1 VRKADNIPLSCA
13 VVMKCGNLNL
23 EPSGPLR
30 ACNRTALPLC
40 MSDEE
45 NMQVGC
51 SVGVTCRAKQLNICG
66 DI

>member
-1 VRKADNIPLSCA
+1 VVEDRGAYVYVKGCNGEGGSPLDLYVRS
-13 VVMKCGNLNL
+13 V
-23 EPSGPLR
+23 
-30 ACNRTALPLC
+30 C

-51 SVGVTCRAKQLNICG
+51 SVGVVRTAKQLNICG

>member
-1 VRKADNIPLSCA
+1 MGEDRGAYAYVKGHNGIGGSPLD
-13 VVMKCGNLNL
+13 LYI
-23 EPSGPLR
+23 R
-30 ACNRTALPLC
+30 RLC

-51 SVGVTCRAKQLNICG
+51 SVGVTCRAEQLNICG